1 MAAKA
6 DLKPGVK
13 VRRRI
18 TAWERNISNNDCP
31 YGKWIDGVVID
42 IKKRTTSRGVW
53 EVEVMYEGQTRP
65 RTTAA
70 QRLEVVA

>member
-13 VRRRI
+13 VRRKI
-18 TAWERNISNNDCP
+18 TAWERNIPNDSP
-31 YGKWIDGVVID
+31 YGKWIDGVVIG
-42 IKKRTTSRGVW
+42 IQKRTTSRGVW
-53 EVEVMYEGQTRP
+53 EVDVLYDGQDKP
-65 RTTAA
+65 RVTAA